1 MENLIKV
8 LNNKRSL
15 RRVINEMSL
24 DDAESCLLKL
34 QEIVEERR
42 AENEKIAQQLAEK
55 ERAVSELREK
65 MATLGISIEDLGG
78 NATTRSSKKGTKVPA
93 KYEWMD
99 AEGTIHQW
107 TGRGN
112 MPLSL
117 KAEINDHN
125 KTLEDFLIK

>member
-34 QEIVEERR
+34 QEIIEERR